1 MSGTVD
7 ERIVEMRFDNQQFE
21 KNAQTSIKT
30 LEELNKSLKFD
41 NAEKTFSSLQDA
53 ASKVDMS
60 GLADNVQSVADRFSV
75 FGIVADQV
83 IRRITDSV
91 LGLTTKVT
99 GLVKSLSVDQIAAG
113 WKKYEDET
121 ASVQTLLNSTGLSMD
136 EVNGYL
142 EKLMWYSDE
151 TSFSFTD
158 MTSALSTMTA
168 KGGDIKKLIPMLMGM
183 GNAVAFAGKG
193 SAEFAR
199 TVMNLTQS
207 YSHGSLMAIDWKSL
221 NMAGTSSKQLVNEL
235 IRAGEELGT
244 IREKGS
250 VTAENFEDSLKK
262 DWATAEVMERAFGYF
277 AEMTE
282 KAYEMVN
289 DSTNGIDTATK
300 AYKILEQEYD
310 TVSMRAAKSA
320 QEAKSFNEVIEATK
334 DAVSSKWMNIFEQI
348 FGNYQEQKV
357 LWTDMAEDFYTI
369 FAEGLDNKTELFAGI
384 FSGSS
389 GWDQLTSRITDA
401 GVSLEQFDKALE
413 AVYDGETSID
423 VLKENYGSLSEAIRQ
438 GGISSNYVKTALGR
452 LTDGMQITSKES
464 VNLEDKLIEI
474 QDVADRVL
482 RGEFGNGQERRE
494 KLEALGYEYD
504 YIQQMAAKSHN
515 HHRLTLED
523 VRMFEGEIENVSEL
537 SDEQKEAL
545 KALVEGSDDA
555 TESLDDLLATL
566 TRKSGRELLSESI
579 KNILKSIIQ
588 IKDIYGEASEAI
600 FGNTEERAARL
611 YKLVDGFHKFTES
624 LALNKEQAG
633 YLKSALSGLLSIVKF
648 FGVTAK
654 RLISIVSPLFSI
666 FSTGG
671 SGILKLSGSLGEIIT
686 KFVKWYETS
695 ERLNSIVD
703 WLRGRVERFS
713 EVIRHYL
720 GIALDKINDLLPKTR
735 EEFEKLFTTFK
746 QTKIGQ
752 YLINIK
758 NRIVGLFN
766 QLKGID
772 FSKVTNITGKI
783 TDAFASVWAV
793 IKRVYQAIKR
803 FLTPYISAARAQMLA
818 FGNSIRTT
826 VSGWIEFWRN
836 IQENEGIFNFIT
848 RKISEFIQKVIELK
862 NRIVSFVSSGGLKQ
876 LFSGFLERLGPI
888 KEKFGEFIQDI
899 KQKLESIDWGK
910 ALVFTLGLT
919 MVPVLLS
926 IGKAFGEAANLF
938 KTGKGLLANINGILT
953 KFKNGFK
960 TTAMEIA
967 EAAVVFSVAIGIL
980 AGSIWLVSRIPVEK
994 LKSSVVAL
1002 LSVMVVFSGITLL
1015 VGLLGKHMTEFP
1027 KIALGMLAMAGAVLI
1042 LVGALWALQHVTVS
1056 LQSIVTVTYLITLLI
1071 AATAVMNAVAPKLE
1085 KTGLFFLAFSTS
1097 ILILANAM
1105 TKITEIPMDKLQN
1118 SFEVIAGLMLAMA
1131 AIGVASS
1138 ATKGGGFGVLGI
1150 MLSMF
1155 LLIRLAKKLA
1165 DPEVQSTLKSVMS
1178 NTRLLWQLF
1187 TVLAS
1192 LALVASLGGEG
1203 ALKTGVGIALIS
1215 ASLLILHA
1223 AIKKFGSMD
1232 PAMWKQGL
1240 ITVGIAIGLFTLF
1253 ASVARV
1259 GLGDPAKVGKAV
1271 LMMSAALLVVY
1282 LSVKKLGELNPRVLV
1297 QGMSSIV
1304 IIFGLFAALS
1314 SAMKASSGAKTGPII
1329 AMAVAIGVLAGALAV
1344 LTLFSWGDL
1353 LKGTITLGAVMLAFG
1368 KAMQMASKAS
1378 FDKKALIGFGAAV
1391 AALGGIAFAL
1401 YKLSGQNWASLATA
1415 AGGISACLLAIAATM
1430 KITSGLK
1437 FDLSDLGAFAAA
1449 LAGLFVIS
1457 LILKSLTNQ
1466 PWQSLLAGAAAISAV
1481 LLAVAGALSI
1491 ISFIPVGLAFKG
1503 AINLLIGIGA
1513 LGAVVL
1519 GLGWLMTEFEGIEG
1533 KLEKGVTG
1541 MTLIGEAIG
1550 GFVGGILSGV
1560 GVGLTSGL
1568 PAIGDNLS
1576 QFMENAQG
1584 FFDGLNG
1591 VNPEGPTILANLLS
1605 SLADITAAGALDNLV
1620 SFFTKQ
1626 EGTLDKLPN
1635 QMAKLGQ
1642 GFQQLVANLPDESG
1656 LSKIKSVTPALQS
1669 FTDLSNS
1676 IPEQGGWI
1684 DKIFGEQDLGKF
1696 GSQLASFGWA
1706 LKAFGESVNGVN
1718 TAAISA
1724 SVPAVNDISTIAAAI
1739 PTEGGFFELFTGGTA
1754 WDSIKEHLFSFGLT
1768 LRDYGVAVQYL
1779 DAAAIA
1785 ASVPAAQNIATI
1797 ITSIP
1802 SAAFNQIGDIAS
1814 FKQKL
1819 LDYGNAIIEYSNIV
1833 ANVNYYAI
1841 EKVPELKIA
1850 GENVGQAIADGA
1862 ARKKETIVST
1872 IKVLMTAAVSAV
1884 NATKQSFTSAGFNV
1898 ASGIGDGIS
1907 QGHGWPVAAIQGLA
1921 SHLKEAFEE
1930 EMEIK
1935 SPSRVMAEVARY
1947 IPLGI
1952 AKGISDNESYALDSM
1967 EHMGDYMITAMS
1979 PAMGIL
1985 SDLMSGNYEFDPTIR
2000 PVIDLSELQAQ
2011 TNQITGLF
2019 GNSAVNLTASVM
2031 GSVEAGRDY
2040 LNGMSSYYSS
2050 DIKTL
2055 ISLNQELLAAA
2066 KAGGNVYLDG
2076 NVIAGSVNSRLG
2088 LL

>member
-91 LGLTTKVT
+91 LGLSTKVT
-99 GLVKSLSVDQIAAG
+99 GLVKSMSVDQILAG
-113 WKKYEDET
+113 WGKYEEKT
-121 ASVQTLLNSTGLSMD
+121 ASVQTLLNSTGDSMEQVDEYLS
-136 EVNGYL
+136 
-142 EKLMWYSDE
+142 KLMWYSDE
-151 TSFSFTD
+151 TSFGFTD
-158 MTSALSTMTA
+158 MTKALATMSAA
-168 KGGDIKKLIPMLMGM
+168 GGDVKKLIPMLMGV

-193 SAEFAR
+193 AAEFQR
-199 TVMNLTQS
+199 TVFNLNQS
-207 YSHGSLMAIDWKSL
+207 YSGGFLNSRDWYSLQQ
-221 NMAGTSSKQLVNEL
+221 AGVNSKQLVQEL
-235 IRAGEELGT
+235 IRAGEELGK
-244 IREKGS
+244 IEKGT
-250 VTAENFEDSLKK
+250 VTEANFASTLAKK
-262 DWATAEVMERAFGYF
+262 WADTSVMERAFGYF

-282 KAYEMVN
+282 MAYELVN
-289 DSTNGIDTATK
+289 NGDFDTATE
-300 AYKILEQEYD
+300 AYRYLATQYD
-310 TVSMRAAKSA
+310 TVSMKAAKSA

-357 LWTDMAEDFYTI
+357 LWSDMAEDFYTI
-369 FAEGLDNKTELFAGI
+369 FAEGLDNRTELFAGI

-401 GVSLEQFDKALE
+401 GVSLEQFDAALE
-413 AVYDGETSID
+413 AVYDGED
-423 VLKENYGSLSEAIRQ
+423 GVEALKEKYGSLSEAIRQ
-438 GGISSNYVKTALGR
+438 GGISSNYVKTALSR
-452 LTDGMQITSKES
+452 LSDGMQTTSKES

-482 RGEFGNGQERRE
+482 RGEFGNGHERRE

-504 YIQQMAAKSHN
+504 YIQQMAAKSHHGN
-515 HHRLTLED
+515 RLTLED
-523 VRMFEGEIENVSEL
+523 VRMFEGEIENLSEL
-537 SDEQKEAL
+537 SDEQREAL

-579 KNILKSIIQ
+579 KNILQSIIQ

-624 LALNKEQAG
+624 LALNEEQAG
-633 YLKSALSGLLSIVKF
+633 YLKSALSGLMSIVKF
-648 FGVTAK
+648 FGITAK

-703 WLRGRVERFS
+703 SLRSRVERFS
-713 EVIRHYL
+713 EVVRHYV
-720 GIALDKINDLLPKTR
+720 GIALDKINGLLPKTR

-746 QTKIGQ
+746 QTTIGQ

-758 NRIVGLFN
+758 NRIVGLFT

-772 FSKVTNITGKI
+772 FSKVTTITGKI
-783 TDAFASVWAV
+783 TDVFSSVWAV
-793 IKRVYQAIKR
+793 IKKVYQSIKR
-803 FLTPYISAARAQMLA
+803 FLTPYISAARAQMLSL
-818 FGNSIRTT
+818 GNSIRTT

-836 IQENEGIFNFIT
+836 IQENEGILNFIT
-848 RKISEFIQKVIELK
+848 RNISEFIQKVIELK

-876 LFSGFLERLGPI
+876 IFSGFLERLGPI
-888 KEKFGEFIQDI
+888 KEKFGEFIQNI
-899 KQKLESIDWGK
+899 KQNLESIDWGK

-938 KTGKGLLANINGILT
+938 KTGKGLLANINGVLL

-994 LKSSVVAL
+994 LKSSVIAL

-1056 LQSIVTVTYLITLLI
+1056 LNSIITVTYLITLLI
-1071 AATAVMNAVAPKLE
+1071 AATAVLNAVAPKLE

-1165 DPEVQSTLKSVMS
+1165 DPEVQSTLKAVMS

-1187 TVLAS
+1187 AVLAS

-1232 PAMWKQGL
+1232 PAIWKQGL
-1240 ITVGIAIGLFTLF
+1240 ITVGIAISLFTLF

-1271 LMMSAALLVVY
+1271 LMMSAALLLVY
-1282 LSVKKLGELNPRVLV
+1282 VAVKKIGELNPRVLV

-1314 SAMKASSGAKTGPII
+1314 AAMKASSSAKTGPII

-1353 LKGTITLGAVMLAFG
+1353 LKSTITLGAVMLAFG

-1378 FDKKALIGFGAAV
+1378 FDKKSLIGFGAAV

-1437 FDLSDLGAFAAA
+1437 FDLSDLAAFAAA

-1481 LLAVAGALSI
+1481 LLAIAGALSI

-1513 LGAVVL
+1513 LGAIVL

-1550 GFVGGILSGV
+1550 GFVGGIAG
-1560 GVGLTSGL
+1560 GAIAGLTSGL
-1568 PAIGDNLS
+1568 PDIGDNLS

-1768 LRDYGVAVQYL
+1768 LRDYGVAVANL
-1779 DAAAIA
+1779 NVSSIA
-1785 ASVPAAQNIATI
+1785 ASVPAAQNIAKI

-1802 SAAFNQIGDIAS
+1802 AAAFNGIGDIAS

-1819 LDYGNAIIEYSNIV
+1819 LDYGNAIIEYSNVV

-1862 ARKKETIVST
+1862 TRKKETIVSA
-1872 IKVLMTAAVSAV
+1872 IRVLMTAAANAV
-1884 NATKQSFTSAGFNV
+1884 TASRSLFSSAGGN
-1898 ASGIGDGIS
+1898 AAAGIGDGINNN
-1907 QGHGWPVAAIQGLA
+1907 QGWPIAAIQGLA
-1921 SHLKEAFEE
+1921 QRMREAFEK

-1952 AKGISDNESYALDSM
+1952 AKGVSDNESYALDSM
-1967 EHMGDYMITAMS
+1967 EHMGDYMVMAMS

-2011 TNQITGLF
+2011 TNQINGLF

-2055 ISLNQELLAAA
+2055 ISLNRELLAAA
-2066 KAGGNVYLDG
+2066 KAGGNVYLDS